1 MNNQQT
7 DFRTADEKRNTE
19 EYSRTHTAYPQ
30 RWEGAWGGG
39 GIQSLYVCLLCSY
52 TTHTVAL
59 WFEYFDQEADEKI
72 SNPRVES
79 REMRREGATTRSIIK
94 IKWRK
99 IKLTVQVHDRQM
111 QVNSV
116 KRVIAL
122 CKTVWRERER
132 ERETLKEFAS
142 WKCMYWVTY
151 ILVITTV
158 CKDTSFWYFFSV
170 KNGVFLRLF
179 TLWKKK
185 EIALLTKQHVLHNR
199 KGLFCQQYASSVLMI
214 PERRLY

>member
-7 DFRTADEKRNTE
+7 DFRTAGEKRNTE
-19 EYSRTHTAYPQ
+19 EYSRTCTAYPQ
-30 RWEGAWGGG
+30 RWEGGWGG

-79 REMRREGATTRSIIK
+79 REMRREGARTQSIIK

-158 CKDTSFWYFFSV
+158 CKDTSFWYFFS
-170 KNGVFLRLF
+170 LSLF
-179 TLWKKK
+179 EAVYSLKKK
-185 EIALLTKQHVLHNR
+185 KKLLFWQSNTYYITEKACFV
-199 KGLFCQQYASSVLMI
+199 SSMLAVF
-214 PERRLY
+214 